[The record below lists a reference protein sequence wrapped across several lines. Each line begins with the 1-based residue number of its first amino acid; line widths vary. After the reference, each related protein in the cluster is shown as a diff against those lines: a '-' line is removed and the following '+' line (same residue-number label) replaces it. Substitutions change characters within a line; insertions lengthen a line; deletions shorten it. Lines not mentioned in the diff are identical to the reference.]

1 MKTLIEITDKEFGR
15 KEMFLEM
22 VGMIPNQSYCFS
34 GEYDVILEGLEKR
47 IYIDNYF
54 NSLKQSKRILK
65 MQIHNFY
72 IFKNRRNHSISNFD
86 CTVSGFEW
94 ERNRFYVEFENSLGA
109 NLNKWINEE
118 N

>member
-1 MKTLIEITDKEFGR
+1 MKTLIEITDKEFGH

-22 VGMIPNQSYCFS
+22 VGMIPNQSYYFR
-34 GEYDVILEGLEKR
+34 GECDVVLEGLERQLNINK
-47 IYIDNYF
+47 F
-54 NSLKQSKRILK
+54 FHSLKRGKRILK

-72 IFKNRRNHSISNFD
+72 TFKCRRRHCISAFD

-94 ERNRFYVEFENSLGA
+94 ERNNFYVEFENSLRA
-109 NLNKWINEE
+109 NLNKWIDEE